1 MMTCYLRNR
10 EQMFDTIVGPHGAG
24 GNRTVC
30 GVFGILAA
38 PALVEALSDAVVDRV
53 AHTVELF
60 RQADVDA
67 SCDRVQFIVRYVADR
82 ISLEWKYGS
91 CSHLQML
98 SMR

>member
-1 MMTCYLRNR
+1 M
-10 EQMFDTIVGPHGAG
+10 GAG

-82 ISLEWKYGS
+82 ISLGVEIWELFAPADVVDEVRKG
-91 CSHLQML
+91 
-98 SMR
+98 RGR

>member
-1 MMTCYLRNR
+1 M
-10 EQMFDTIVGPHGAG
+10 GAG

-67 SCDRVQFIVRYVADR
+67 SCDRVQFIRSVRSRSHQPWVE
-82 ISLEWKYGS
+82 IWG

-98 SMR
+98 SMRVRKGRGR

>member
-1 MMTCYLRNR
+1 M
-10 EQMFDTIVGPHGAG
+10 GAG

-82 ISLEWKYGS
+82 ISPWSGNMGAVRT
-91 CSHLQML
+91 LQML